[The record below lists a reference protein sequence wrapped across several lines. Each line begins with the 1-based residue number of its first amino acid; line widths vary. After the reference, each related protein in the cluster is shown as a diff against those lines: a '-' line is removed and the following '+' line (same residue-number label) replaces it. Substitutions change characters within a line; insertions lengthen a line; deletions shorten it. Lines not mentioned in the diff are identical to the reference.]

1 MFDEFGAQL
10 EKYRAL
16 VLKAA
21 KERRGD
27 PVYNGSLEHAAI
39 LAENLFKFSEKEVC
53 VLSGSLNPRVFG
65 NRRVLDRAAE
75 FLGKAGCSV
84 QILIERSD
92 DVDWE
97 DHPFVQKFKSS
108 SDLEVRTL
116 QPDQIENLP
125 FHFIV
130 ADSDSYRFEKD
141 KGTSQAIGAFG
152 DSEGGARL
160 KGIFSELWQEAE
172 KKTLQ

>member
-1 MFDEFGAQL
+1 
-10 EKYRAL
+10 
-16 VLKAA
+16 
-21 KERRGD
+21 
-27 PVYNGSLEHAAI
+27 
-39 LAENLFKFSEKEVC
+39 
-53 VLSGSLNPRVFG
+53 
-65 NRRVLDRAAE
+65 
-75 FLGKAGCSV
+75 
-84 QILIERSD
+84 
-92 DVDWE
+92 
-97 DHPFVQKFKSS
+97 
-108 SDLEVRTL
+108 L